1 MSKRI
6 ILAAAALIGAAL
18 SLNAQSFTEGFFL
31 RGFNRAYQ
39 YNPAIVGEN
48 DFIGLP
54 QWNFN
59 LVNNVGAGAFLY
71 PVDDV
76 LVTGLHS
83 SIPAST
89 FLGNIPENPRFRGDI
104 NATIMSYGFL
114 KGGAYHTI
122 DVNVRATYGASLPKE
137 LFKFLKLGAEDGSAD
152 LSGIGLGG
160 NLFIELAYG
169 YGRKVNDWLSLG
181 GRVKLLLPMH
191 GVQFDISRLD
201 LTTNQEELGVS
212 LRGDLYLTNHM
223 ADIHTNSQGY
233 WDLSTISGK
242 EALGFKPSGAGAALD
257 LGLLAN
263 PADGLTLSLSIQD
276 LGLVFSYYGNRAT
289 MGGTATFKG
298 FDEVTYQN
306 LNGNDMK
313 KMLTD
318 TGKKFL
324 GLLKPIGF
332 YGHSWRTEKLHMQA
346 NLGVKYEMPFYR
358 RLAVGATGRF
368 IAGAGLPYWEGRGA
382 LEINPLNWLDITANL
397 GYGTQGAVFGLA
409 AAVKFHHFQLTAGWE
424 DGFGRTLVDARTPIQ
439 RNFRTFTVGLTYS
452 L

>member
-6 ILAAAALIGAAL
+6 LLAATALIGAVL
-18 SLNAQSFTEGFFL
+18 TLNAQSFTEGFFL

-54 QWNFN
+54 QWNFQ

-71 PVDDV
+71 PAGDI

-89 FLGNIPENPRFRGDI
+89 FLGNLPENIRFRGDV
-104 NATIMSYGFL
+104 NATVMSYGFL
-114 KGGAYHTI
+114 KGGAFHTI
-122 DVNVRATYGASLPKE
+122 DVNVRAIYGASLPKE
-137 LFKFLKLGAEDGSAD
+137 LFRFLKLGAKDGASE
-152 LSGIGLGG
+152 LGGMGLGG

-191 GVQFDISRLD
+191 GAQFDISRLD
-201 LTTNQEELGVS
+201 LTTNQEQLKMS
-212 LRGDLYLTNHM
+212 LRGDLYLTNHTTN
-223 ADIHTNSQGY
+223 IHTNDQGF
-233 WDLSTISGK
+233 WDLSTLSKKGTT
-242 EALGFKPSGAGAALD
+242 GFLPTGVGVALD
-257 LGLLAN
+257 LGLLAT
-263 PADGLTLSLSIQD
+263 PAEGLTLSLSVQD
-276 LGLVFSYYGNRAT
+276 IGAVFCYYANRAT
-289 MGGTATFKG
+289 MGGTATFEG
-298 FDEVTYQN
+298 FDDVTYEH
-306 LNGNDMK
+306 LNGEDMK
-313 KMLTD
+313 KLLTD
-318 TGKKFL
+318 TGKEFL
-324 GLLKPIGF
+324 NLLRPIGF
-332 YGHSWRTEKLHMQA
+332 YGHSWRTQGLNMQA

-358 RLAVGATGRF
+358 RLAVGATGRH
-368 IAGAGLPYWEGRGA
+368 IAGAGLPYWEGRGTV
-382 LEINPLNWLDITANL
+382 EVNPWNWLDITANL

-424 DGFGRTLVDARTPIQ
+424 DGFGGTLLASRTPIQ
-439 RNFRTFTVGLTYS
+439 RNFRTIIVGLTYS